1 DRDKISPKKK
11 PRQRYTHAVKLAVV
25 VQMHT
30 TSIRDLEAATGIP
43 KSCFARWMQQA
54 TQLLLADG
62 PLKRYN
68 LSCAGRPEEVPDTA
82 ALVAYMHKLRD
93 AERAVTCTHLVN
105 FLKRHH
111 RPWLDVYLTTKKAGY
126 PSLLA
131 PKSKK
136 TQDDLEAIRAEFSA
150 DYHKAFD
157 GFSPDT
163 VINVDET
170 GMTYDMPPHA
180 MWRVRGGSA
189 KIAAGEKNSYR
200 MTAVLAVR
208 ANGEKLPIQFIMR
221 DKKGGAIEKTEFD
234 GFPIGHHYAVQEKA
248 WMDSRVWAISLRQ
261 LLKPQVREPSVLL
274 LDNFD
279 PHVSKEGRKIASE
292 EAGCIVAAIPPNA
305 TSHVQP
311 LDVGIMNPFKRHLPN
326 LWLEEEL
333 VEGSDSEEDVDLMT
347 VPAQKKRLAMI
358 HRAIKAFGRITPE
371 EIRRSFAKAIPKQ

>member
-1 DRDKISPKKK
+1 
-11 PRQRYTHAVKLAVV
+11 
-25 VQMHT
+25 MHT
-30 TSIRDLEAATGIP
+30 ASTRDLEAATGIP
-43 KSCFARWMQQA
+43 KSCVARWMQQA

-68 LSCAGRPEEVPDTA
+68 LSGAGRPEEVPDTA

-111 RPWLDVYLTTKKAGY
+111 RPWLDVYLATKKAGY
-126 PSLLA
+126 PSLLRLLQRCCHRHGFTRQKA
-131 PKSKK
+131 AKSKK
-136 TQDDLEAIRAEFSA
+136 TQADLEAIRAEFAA

-180 MWRVRGGSA
+180 IWTVRGGSA

-234 GFPIGHHYAVQEKA
+234 GFPIAHHYAVQEKA
-248 WMDSRVWAISLRQ
+248 WMDSRVWAIYLRQ

-311 LDVGIMNPFKRHLPN
+311 LDVGIMDPFKRHLRN

-333 VEGSDSEEDVDLMT
+333 IEGSDSEEDVDLMT